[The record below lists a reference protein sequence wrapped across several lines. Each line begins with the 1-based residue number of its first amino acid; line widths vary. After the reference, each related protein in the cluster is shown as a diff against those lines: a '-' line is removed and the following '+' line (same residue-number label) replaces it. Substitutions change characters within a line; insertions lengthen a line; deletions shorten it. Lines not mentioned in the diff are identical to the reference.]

1 MARKTCDRKK
11 ERGRVRHTRAIQ
23 RDRTKRQVVAPPDEK
38 ILQRLSTLL
47 QPAIEAQAAWIKPL
61 GLRNR
66 TLSLSVMVAIVLS
79 MLWRQLGSGGSEVA
93 RLLRTEGLLWVP
105 VLVVSQQAISQ
116 RLRTF
121 PPVLFLNVLVHSLP
135 LLQAHWGARQRPLPP
150 VLAWARERY
159 TAVLAADGSTLD
171 ALLRKIGLLRGKEQ
185 HPLAGKMMVLLNV
198 CSWLPL
204 TLWLDDDA
212 KVHDQRFW
220 PRILQ
225 AVPEG
230 ALLLF
235 DLGFTN
241 FTAFAQ
247 ARHFTFITRLKDGL
261 SFRVTRI
268 HRYAPQVRD
277 MVGWIGSG
285 KTKQRVRVI
294 KVHYKGEWYT
304 FLCNELD
311 PAVLPVLYI
320 VALYFQRW
328 RIEDAFNVVKRLLGL
343 AYFWTGSQRG
353 IHLQIWATWIL
364 YAILVDLV
372 DDVAEALDRPFTHLS
387 IEMVYRGLYYFGQ
400 AYRRGEA
407 TDPLAYLAE
416 NARWLGLVK
425 RRRKCL
431 LQRFRHLTNPS
442 GP

>member
-47 QPAIEAQAAWIKPL
+47 QPAIKSQAAWVKPL

-121 PPVLFLNVLVHSLP
+121 PPVLFLNVLVHILP
-135 LLQAHWGARQRPLPP
+135 IVHARWRARRRPLPP
-150 VLAWARERY
+150 VLAWAKKRY

-171 ALLRKIGLLRGKEQ
+171 ALLRKVGLLRGQQQ

-204 TLWLDDDA
+204 TLWLNDND

-220 PRILQ
+220 PKILE
-225 AVPEG
+225 AVPSG
-230 ALLLF
+230 ALLLI

-247 ARHFTFITRLKDGL
+247 ARHFTFIARLKDGL
-261 SFRVTRI
+261 SFRVTGI
-268 HRYAPQVRD
+268 HQYSPQVKD
-277 MVGWIGSG
+277 MIGWIGSG
-285 KTKQRVRVI
+285 KRKQRIRVV
-294 KVHYKGEWYT
+294 KVNYKGEWYA
-304 FLCNELD
+304 FLSNELD
-311 PAVLPVLYI
+311 PSVLPVQHL
-320 VALYFQRW
+320 VALYFHRW
-328 RIEDAFNVVKRLLGL
+328 RIEDAFNIVKRLLGL
-343 AYFWTGSQRG
+343 AYFWTSSQRG

-364 YAILVDLV
+364 YSILVDLT
-372 DDVAEALDRPFTHLS
+372 DDVAEALDRPFVYLS
-387 IEMVYRGLYYFGQ
+387 VEMVYRSLYYFAQ
-400 AYRRGEA
+400 AFHRGET
-407 TDPLAYLAE
+407 TDPIAYLAD
-416 NARWLGLVK
+416 NAYWLGLLK
-425 RRRKCL
+425 RRPKSA
-431 LQRFRHLTNPS
+431 LQRVSYLTNPS